1 MGRGTGPTIP
11 TNLISQVATVDHTV
25 VDNTNYKLRYDN
37 DTKELALLNSAMT
50 TTLISWTDSGNIVP
64 HGPGYRY
71 FGAGWE
77 ASLLSSGVQL
87 TSISAQDGF
96 G

>member
-1 MGRGTGPTIP
+1 
-11 TNLISQVATVDHTV
+11 V

-37 DTKELALLNSAMT
+37 DTRQLALLNSAMT
-50 TTLISWTDSGNIVP
+50 TTLISWTDTGAIVP

-71 FGAGWE
+71 FGVNWQ

-87 TSISAQDGF
+87 TTISAQDGLV
-96 G
+96 